1 MSEFHIVEYDEV
13 AKKIEEVK
21 EYSNFLPDVSTDE
34 GYQKSK
40 RVSLDIGKIL
50 TTLEKTRKDKKAYF
64 IEGGKAVDAQA
75 KAIAKKLEEMQFP
88 HKEAYKELDN
98 LKKAREAERKQK
110 LEDRV
115 SYIRNLPEMLSE
127 SSSDEIK
134 QAMNHLMTETCE
146 DFYEFT
152 AAALK
157 ARNESQKQLADLF
170 SKTLQAE
177 KDAEELAKLRA
188 EQAKREQEE
197 REKAIA
203 DAARLEAENKAK
215 KAQEAIE
222 LEKQRAIEQEE
233 KAKQALIDAEKAAE
247 QAEKQRVIDAQLAE
261 EKRLADIEAAK
272 QAEILRQQQQAE
284 AERLEAEKRE
294 ANKKHQA
301 KIHNAILKVLF
312 DNGIS
317 EEDAKTMITLAA
329 KKQLPNLTI
338 NY

>member
-21 EYSNFLPDVSTDE
+21 EYSNFLPDASTDE

-50 TTLEKTRKDKKAYF
+50 TSLEKTRKDKKSYF
-64 IEGGKAVDAQA
+64 IEGGKAVDSQA
-75 KAIAKKLEEMQFP
+75 KEIARKLQEMQLP

-115 SYIRNLPEMLSE
+115 SYIRNLPEMLNE
-127 SSSDEIK
+127 SSSDEVK
-134 QAMNHLMTETCE
+134 QAMNHLITETCE

-152 AAALK
+152 SAAIK
-157 ARNESQKQLADLF
+157 ARNESQKKLADLF

-177 KDAEELAKLRA
+177 KDSEELAKLRS
-188 EQAKREQEE
+188 EQIKREQEE
-197 REKAIA
+197 REKVIA
-203 DAARLEAENKAK
+203 ETARLEAESKAR

-222 LEKQRAIEQEE
+222 LEKQRALEMER
-233 KAKQALIDAEKAAE
+233 KTKQALADAHMAAEK
-247 QAEKQRVIDAQLAE
+247 AEKQRIVDAQLAE
-261 EKRLADIEAAK
+261 EKRLYDIESAK
-272 QAEILRQQQQAE
+272 QSEILRQKQQIE

-294 ANKKHQA
+294 ANKKHQD
-301 KIHNAILKVLF
+301 KIHNDILKVLF
-312 DNGIS
+312 DHGIS
-317 EEDAKTMITLAA
+317 EGSAKTMITLAA